1 MTIDEIVAKIP
12 EADREPIKAELG
24 AYVKVGS
31 REDAERLAREHPHF
45 KATVDSFIS
54 KAVQSHDER
63 FQAEK
68 VPALVEAELAK
79 RNPPKDPRDAKLA
92 EMEKRLADMQMETVR
107 EKQTALAVAKAAEK
121 GIPVELAKKYIG
133 NSDDETIAN
142 IESLAGPLTAWR
154 DEYAKKA
161 MVERLGNNGAP
172 KGGNASPDALAQM
185 KKRYVELNNAG
196 RTVEATAL
204 WLKINE
210 EERKLNG

>member
-1 MTIDEIVAKIP
+1 MTIDEIVSKVP
-12 EADREPIKAELG
+12 EAERESVKAEL
-24 AYVKVGS
+24 ASYAKIAS
-31 REDAERLAREHPHF
+31 REDAERLAREHPHV
-45 KATVDSFIS
+45 KGIVDSFIS
-54 KAVQSHDER
+54 KAVASHDER

-68 VPALVEAELAK
+68 LPSLVEAELAK

-92 EMEKRLADMQMETVR
+92 EMEKRLADMQSETIR
-107 EKQTALAVAKAAEK
+107 EKQTALAIAKAAEK
-121 GIPVELAKKYIG
+121 GIPVDLAKKYIG
-133 NSDDETIAN
+133 NNDDETIAN

-161 MVERLGNNGAP
+161 MVERLGNNGVP
-172 KGGNASPDALAQM
+172 KGGNVAPDMLAQM
-185 KKRYVELNNAG
+185 RKQYVELNNAG

>member
-1 MTIDEIVAKIP
+1 MNIEEIMAKIP
-12 EADREPIKAELG
+12 EADRESVKAELSS
-24 AYVKVGS
+24 YVKVGS
-31 REDAERLAREHPHF
+31 REDAEKLAREHPHF

-54 KAVQSHDER
+54 KAVDAHDQR

-79 RNPPKDPRDAKLA
+79 RNPAKDPRDVKLA
-92 EMEKRLADMQMETVR
+92 EMEKRLADMQSETIR
-107 EKQTALAVAKAAEK
+107 EKQTALAIAKAAEK
-121 GIPVELAKKYIG
+121 GIPVDLAKKYIG
-133 NSDDETIAN
+133 NTDDETVAN
-142 IESLAGPLTAWR
+142 IEALAGPLTAWR

-172 KGGNASPDALAQM
+172 KGGNVPPDMLAQM
-185 KKRYVELNNAG
+185 KKQYVELNNAG